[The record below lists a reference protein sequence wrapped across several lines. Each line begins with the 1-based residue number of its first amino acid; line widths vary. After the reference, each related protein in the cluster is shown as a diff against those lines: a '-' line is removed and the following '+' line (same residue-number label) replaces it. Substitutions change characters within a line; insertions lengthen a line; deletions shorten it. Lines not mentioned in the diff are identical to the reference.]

1 MVRRSNETEVRAIR
15 ALARVAR
22 LLERSSGDLNLAHY
36 RVLSAIAEGSERAS
50 RVADRLAL
58 GKPTVS
64 AAVESLTRR
73 GLLRRE
79 GAADDRRAAT
89 LSLTPAG
96 KAVLAAVDREMLGYL
111 DELLG
116 RTPDPARVLES
127 LGQLGQALDDLAA
140 ERSAR
145 RPVKGPAGR
154 AKGSGPR
161 KADRAAKASGP
172 RKADRAARASR
183 PGKADRTAKASG
195 PAKGSGRGVD

>member
-1 MVRRSNETEVRAIR
+1 MVRRANETEVGAIR

-64 AAVESLTRR
+64 AAVESLTKR
-73 GLLRRE
+73 GLLLRE
-79 GAADDRRAAT
+79 DVADDRRATT

-96 KAVLAAVDREMLGYL
+96 EEALAAVDREMLGYL

-116 RTPDPARVLES
+116 RTPDPATVLES
-127 LGQLGQALDDLAA
+127 LGQLGKALDEVAA
-140 ERSAR
+140 ERLSRRLAKSKDSAR
-145 RPVKGPAGR
+145 PEGR
-154 AKGSGPR
+154 AR
-161 KADRAAKASGP
+161 
-172 RKADRAARASR
+172 
-183 PGKADRTAKASG
+183 
-195 PAKGSGRGVD
+195 

>member
-1 MVRRSNETEVRAIR
+1 MVRRSNKDEVGAIR

-64 AAVESLTRR
+64 AAVESLTKR
-73 GLLRRE
+73 GLLLRE
-79 GAADDRRAAT
+79 DVADDRRATT

-96 KAVLAAVDREMLGYL
+96 EEALAAVDREMLGYL
-111 DELLG
+111 DELLA

-127 LGQLGQALDDLAA
+127 LGQLGTALDEVAA

-145 RPVKGPAGR
+145 RK
-154 AKGSGPR
+154 AK
-161 KADRAAKASGP
+161 
-172 RKADRAARASR
+172 
-183 PGKADRTAKASG
+183 
-195 PAKGSGRGVD
+195 